1 MKKRLVYAIPVIAL
15 ILFVGLQMES
25 VFAGVCGQEE
35 QVRLGPVPVDSSAEG
50 VRFNYVNTSQ
60 KMANVTAM
68 FYANNNDL
76 LSTQTDTIEPGK
88 GLSFSIDELNGST
101 SIFVIANVGFEDPI
115 VAFEDPIVAFE
126 VPVFLKGFEV
136 PVFLTSI
143 ETFDDSGRTGIWGT
157 DGTSIWGSNGTS
169 IVTSGKPGA
178 GKSAEMMNRTAI
190 VFPPITVAP
199 GENVQLAVTNA
210 SQNSDGNVYLQFVDI
225 ESGETVGDDENTFC
239 TFEIIPGTKEFEWV
253 CGPKAVP
260 TGETLE
266 IRFYNPEE
274 ALEPMTVLPIVKDF
288 EVPVFSES
296 FEVPVFLKGFEVP
309 VFMPTMT
316 LRSSDTE
323 QVKIFS
329 GAAGLLTPSSCK

>member
-1 MKKRLVYAIPVIAL
+1 MLY
-15 ILFVGLQMES
+15 
-25 VFAGVCGQEE
+25 
-35 QVRLGPVPVDSSAEG
+35 
-50 VRFNYVNTSQ
+50 
-60 KMANVTAM
+60 
-68 FYANNNDL
+68 
-76 LSTQTDTIEPGK
+76 TQTDTIEPGY
-88 GLSFSIDELNGST
+88 GLSFSINELNGST
-101 SIFVIANVGFEDPI
+101 SVFVIADVGFENPI
-115 VAFEDPIVAFE
+115 IGFE

-157 DGTSIWGSNGTS
+157 DGTSIWGTNGTS
-169 IVTSGKPGA
+169 IVTSGKPVA
-178 GKSAEMMNRTAI
+178 GKSAEMKSRTAI
-190 VFPPITVAP
+190 VFPPVSVAP

-210 SQNSDGNVYLQFVDI
+210 SQNSEGNVYLQFVDI
-225 ESGETVGDDENTFC
+225 VSGETVGDDENTFC

-274 ALEPMTVLPIVKDF
+274 ALAPMTVLPIVKD
-288 EVPVFSES
+288 

-316 LRSSDTE
+316 LRSSDSG
-323 QVKIFS
+323 QIKVFS
-329 GAAGLLTPSSCK
+329 GAAGLLTPSNCQR